1 MVTGSVNE
9 VANPLCETAH
19 TIQFC
24 LVLVCQCLF
33 IKTGVLGQ
41 ARQSE
46 IQLVLNNHSNPS
58 EHSSFR
64 LIV

>member
-1 MVTGSVNE
+1 MVTRSVN
-9 VANPLCETAH
+9 VSAKPTLRDSTTG
-19 TIQFC
+19 TIL

-46 IQLVLNNHSNPS
+46 IQLERSTIVLIRASTRVS
-58 EHSSFR
+58 D
-64 LIV
+64 